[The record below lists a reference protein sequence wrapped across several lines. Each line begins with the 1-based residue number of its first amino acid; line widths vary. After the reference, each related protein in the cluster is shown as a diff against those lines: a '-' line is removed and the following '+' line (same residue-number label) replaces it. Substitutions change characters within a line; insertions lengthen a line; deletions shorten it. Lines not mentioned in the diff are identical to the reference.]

1 MSSALRMVL
10 LLVAAVLLAVVGVI
24 GLVTDV
30 STKPNPTLRSV
41 SCGTSVSRIDYG
53 TGGYGMLCDDAIM
66 ARRGWAYTALLLSV
80 LGAAVA
86 LATPFRPTN
95 TTSDATPP
103 AA

>member
-1 MSSALRMVL
+1 VSSALRTVL
-10 LLVAAVLLAVVGVI
+10 CLVAAVLLAVVGAI

-30 STKPNPTLRSV
+30 STEPNPTLPSV
-41 SCGTSVSRIDYG
+41 SCGTAVSRIDHG
-53 TGGYGMLCDDAIM
+53 TGGWGMSCDNAIM
-66 ARRGWAYTALLLSV
+66 DRRMWAYSALLLSV

-86 LATPFRPTN
+86 LATPFRPTD